1 MPEFETITLRAPA
14 GTKTAWVRQARGQ
27 KLSAWA
33 LAAVARGAALDAG
46 DTLTDTL
53 TDAQFDALAELL
65 RLRSGLAVHVSRLVL
80 VGGLSVPVAAKI
92 VGMPYQR
99 AWQAVQRTKA
109 GLKLARAAGE
119 RCGCGIATEK
129 PMPAG

>member
-1 MPEFETITLRAPA
+1 MPDFETITLQTPR

-27 KLSAWA
+27 KLSTWA

-46 DTLTDTL
+46 DTL

-80 VGGLSVPVAAKI
+80 VGGLSVPVAAQI

-99 AWQAVQRTKA
+99 AWQAVQRA
-109 GLKLARAAGE
+109 QRGLKLARAAVL
-119 RCGCGIATEK
+119 
-129 PMPAG
+129 

>member
-1 MPEFETITLRAPA
+1 MPDFESITLRAPA

-27 KLSAWA
+27 KLSTWA

-46 DTLTDTL
+46 DTL

-65 RLRSGLAVHVSRLVL
+65 RLRSGLAQDAARLVL
-80 VGGLSVPVAAKI
+80 VEGKSVSAAALDTGL
-92 VGMPYQR
+92 PYPR

-109 GLKLARAAGE
+109 GLKLARAAVL
-119 RCGCGIATEK
+119 
-129 PMPAG
+129 

>member
-1 MPEFETITLRAPA
+1 MSDFETITLRAPA

-27 KLSAWA
+27 KLSTWA

-46 DTLTDTL
+46 DTL

-109 GLKLARAAGE
+109 GLKLARAAVL
-119 RCGCGIATEK
+119 
-129 PMPAG
+129 

>member
-1 MPEFETITLRAPA
+1 MSDFETITLQAPA
-14 GTKTAWVRQARGQ
+14 GTKTAWVRQAQGQ
-27 KLSAWA
+27 KLSTWA

-46 DTLTDTL
+46 DTL

-109 GLKLARAAGE
+109 GLKLARAAVL
-119 RCGCGIATEK
+119 
-129 PMPAG
+129 